1 MLAET
6 EDFPWV
12 KVKPLMVGRIFP
24 LTISRHDPLISVNGS
39 YPYIT
44 VLTNSHFPRDYLDYH
59 KWHC

>member
-1 MLAET
+1 MLPET
-6 EDFPWV
+6 EDPLPWV

-44 VLTNSHFPRDYLDYH
+44 VLTHVLI
-59 KWHC
+59 